1 MGVALVGG
9 FPLPAGSAFAVAVA
23 LAVLAAGT
31 AVQLRRLRRVREEVR
46 SAAEAEAAGIRAAA
60 REEARELRADL
71 ERREQRL
78 ADREARLDAG
88 TEELRT
94 RSLRLA
100 EELGTLD
107 RRRAELAEAEAD
119 RRRILERTAAM
130 TVREARAE
138 IVRAAEDR
146 AVLEAAATVREIE
159 EEARREGEARA
170 RRILAGVLQRIAGER
185 TTEAV
190 VSVLPLPG
198 DDMKARII
206 GREGRNI
213 RSFESVTGVDLLVD
227 DTPGAV
233 LLSCFDPVR
242 RETARLALEALVAD
256 GRINPPRIEE
266 AYERSRA
273 EVERRCLRAGE
284 DAVTDAGITD
294 MHPELVA
301 LLGRLR
307 YRTSYGQNVLAHL
320 VESGRLAAM
329 LASELGADPQLARRG
344 ALLHDVG
351 KALTR
356 RAEGSH
362 AAVGAEAA
370 RRFGESEEVVHAIA
384 AHHDE
389 IEPRTVEAVLVQ
401 VADAVSGGRPGARRE
416 SLETYVRRLQGLERI
431 AVSYE
436 GVEKAYA
443 VQAGREVRVMVRPE
457 AVDDLRAR
465 TIARDMARRVQEEL
479 AGPGRVR
486 ITVVRES
493 RVTETTR

>member
-1 MGVALVGG
+1 MGVALVGS
-9 FPLPAGSAFAVAVA
+9 FPLPAGSAVAVAVA

-31 AVQLRRLRRVREEVR
+31 AAQLRRLRRVREEVR
-46 SAAEAEAAGIRAAA
+46 SAAEAEAAGVRAAA

-78 ADREARLDAG
+78 ADREARLDAE
-88 TEELRT
+88 TEELRA

-100 EELGTLD
+100 EELGALD

-370 RRFGESEEVVHAIA
+370 RRFGESEKVVHAIA

-431 AVSYE
+431 AASYE

-465 TIARDMARRVQEEL
+465 AIARDMARRVQEEL